1 MRTIDSTSPHP
12 ATTQHAGGPS
22 RRSGDVPARRR
33 SPRHIAEA
41 VMASYIQDIS
51 QASRRSPGRRDGRQS
66 TMAQPA

>member
-1 MRTIDSTSPHP
+1 MRTIDSPSPPYP
-12 ATTQHAGGPS
+12 ATRHSTRGGPS
-22 RRSGDVPARRR
+22 RRSGDVPARR

-51 QASRRSPGRRDGRQS
+51 QASRRSPGRRDGRS

>member
-22 RRSGDVPARRR
+22 RGSGDVPARR

-51 QASRRSPGRRDGRQS
+51 QASRRSPGRRDGQS
-66 TMAQPA
+66 TMPQPA